1 MPTDCWRAH
10 ACEVVFIGC
19 SLRMLLKR
27 IYGAHPVLG
36 QLSHRA
42 MGLLGMGGA
51 LAKLARIYCE
61 RKKSSKK

>member
-1 MPTDCWRAH
+1 
-10 ACEVVFIGC
+10 
-19 SLRMLLKR
+19 MLLKR
-27 IYGAHPVLG
+27 IYAAHPVLG

-51 LAKLARIYCE
+51 LAKLARIYIE